1 MALTLKQSQALTELG
16 NILYPFLPGKAH
28 PHADQNLSFPGVAS
42 ELNLD
47 HHWPGGSKG
56 PAITRLLTRALESDS
71 TQFCPLVLAVV
82 QHGMIYRMNKEPVS
96 RDEIDTLNTVVRRV
110 DFKIPELHD
119 QVFLDG
125 LPRKVNSKTPAGD
138 TPDPAAISQLQ
149 KQLTE
154 LNAIKPVDLGFGF
167 EAFLSDLFSLFELTP
182 RQSFR
187 LTGEQ
192 IGRFELD
199 GEVYLLEARW
209 RNEKTA
215 NRDLLTFSGKVGG
228 KAQWSRGLFVSYMGF
243 SEDGLHAFRQGRRT
257 NLIGLDALDLYHVLS
272 GNLNFREVLRRKVRR
287 AAETNRVF
295 VPVRE
300 LFNNVT

>member
-1 MALTLKQSQALTELG
+1 MALTLKQSQALTELA

-28 PHADQNLSFPGVAS
+28 PYADQNLSFPGVAS

-56 PAITRLLTRALESDS
+56 PAITRLLTRTLESDS

-96 RDEIDTLNTVVRRV
+96 RYEIDTLNTVVRRV

-119 QVFLDG
+119 PVFLDG
-125 LPRKVNSKTPAGD
+125 LPRKVNSKTPDGD

-154 LNAIKPVDLGFGF
+154 LNAIKPVDRGFGF

-192 IGRFELD
+192 ID
-199 GEVYLLEARW
+199 GSFNWMAKSICSKPAGETRRRPIEIFLLFLERLEAR
-209 RNEKTA
+209 RNGREVCLSATWASAKT
-215 NRDLLTFSGKVGG
+215 DCMPFGKVAG
-228 KAQWSRGLFVSYMGF
+228 Q
-243 SEDGLHAFRQGRRT
+243 T
-257 NLIGLDALDLYHVLS
+257 
-272 GNLNFREVLRRKVRR
+272 
-287 AAETNRVF
+287 
-295 VPVRE
+295 
-300 LFNNVT
+300 